1 MTDTQTSAPDAPVA
15 EKPRGNSV
23 INLLKFA
30 PDPLKFMTD
39 LAQTSELGIV
49 AVRTGNQ
56 TLRLVT
62 DPALIKRAI
71 ELDDPPTL
79 GRGRFPRVSSWYGG
93 EGIFVKTSGPEYARQ
108 ADTLGR
114 PIWNDPQTPPIA
126 RRRAEA
132 MAAAWK
138 AGEPVDVWHAF
149 RRLHFATDWEQLTGE
164 EADEAVLSALEV
176 GDVWQP
182 KLIQPGGTALWKGPA
197 GHGARKASA
206 LLDARVDALV
216 KQRREAPDPD
226 AKDQLSRL
234 VRQAAEDG
242 VTTDQQIRATVK
254 LQFPDPIH
262 DFLTWIFWALA
273 RNPQVEQQ
281 WLEEIDTVL
290 AGAPATVEDVKRL
303 PYVHRVLL
311 ETMRLYPPAFGIFR
325 EALQDLDLDGHLVP
339 AGDYL
344 VMSQFV
350 THRDPRLWDDPL
362 RFDPDR
368 WADGATRPEGMAY
381 FPFSAGPHACHG
393 SPQALLIATLVA
405 ATVSQR
411 WRLQTDSDKEPAM
424 TLGIGLQPKKPLRLT
439 PVARA

>member
-1 MTDTQTSAPDAPVA
+1 
-15 EKPRGNSV
+15 
-23 INLLKFA
+23 
-30 PDPLKFMTD
+30 
-39 LAQTSELGIV
+39 
-49 AVRTGNQ
+49 
-56 TLRLVT
+56 
-62 DPALIKRAI
+62 
-71 ELDDPPTL
+71 
-79 GRGRFPRVSSWYGG
+79 
-93 EGIFVKTSGPEYARQ
+93 
-108 ADTLGR
+108 
-114 PIWNDPQTPPIA
+114 
-126 RRRAEA
+126 
-132 MAAAWK
+132 
-138 AGEPVDVWHAF
+138 
-149 RRLHFATDWEQLTGE
+149 
-164 EADEAVLSALEV
+164 
-176 GDVWQP
+176 
-182 KLIQPGGTALWKGPA
+182 
-197 GHGARKASA
+197 
-206 LLDARVDALV
+206 
-216 KQRREAPDPD
+216 
-226 AKDQLSRL
+226 

-325 EALQDLDLDGHLVP
+325 EALQDLDVDGHLVP

-362 RFDPDR
+362 RFDPER
-368 WADGATRPEGMAY
+368 WVEGATRPEGMAF

-393 SPQALLIATLVA
+393 SPQALLVATLVA

-411 WRLQTDSDKEPAM
+411 WRLRSDSDEEPAM

-439 PVARA
+439 PVART